1 MQGRNLK
8 PLAPLTSPPK
18 VDDLQRL
25 LKAAQTGTPVNQT
38 IAIPDRT
45 KYVLKVQMTKAASG
59 LGRSKAADAAP
70 IWTLIDGV
78 QTLWEYSTTDVELI
92 FNLVEESLYVK
103 PAAPATDFAAAS
115 PAAVEQV
122 IYGAS
127 PVRAD
132 SFEAQSPQ
140 PAMHEAP
147 VAASVAPQATSQ
159 TIQLSGNLSELGACE
174 LIQTISVAK
183 MTGRLDITSG
193 LQSVEIYFE
202 DGAPRRASYRSD
214 SMTAAPKNLTDEEV
228 IVEAMT
234 WFNGFFHFN
243 ASMKSS
249 ERSAMKRLDLL
260 LMEGAA
266 LRDYI
271 VSIEGAGL
279 TDDSVPVK
287 YGSPSEAEFEKALQN
302 SAPVDMQSQ
311 KAIYIAFDG
320 KATLAEV
327 VTQSGLPKS
336 AWLPIVFNLSKSKLI
351 GLSVKAKKEE
361 SAAEII
367 QAPGAKEAVREA
379 FQQMLRSDTGLMSYQ
394 LFMHFLEVEYHR
406 ALKLRLPFSLII
418 IAVHKEEAAIRE
430 ELSSDD
436 LKLVAEKI
444 RLQLEPFDYVAHYQ
458 TYNLAILLPHRPS
471 SSAKECVAKIIN
483 DFNTELAQTGNA
495 VRFVWSVGAGC
506 IPEDGIKLDALLA
519 KVEKER
525 VPV

>member
-8 PLAPLTSPPK
+8 TQAPLIAAPK
-18 VDDLQRL
+18 VEDLQRL

-38 IAIPDRT
+38 IAVPDRP
-45 KYVLKVQMTKAASG
+45 KLVLKVQMTRAASG

-70 IWTLIDGV
+70 IWSLQEGIN
-78 QTLWEYSTTDVELI
+78 TLWEYSTTDVELI

-103 PAAPATDFAAAS
+103 PAAPIADFSAAPP
-115 PAAVEQV
+115 PAAVQQV
-122 IYGAS
+122 TYGAS
-127 PVRAD
+127 PVRTG
-132 SFEAQSPQ
+132 SFELQ
-140 PAMHEAP
+140 PAQPAVP
-147 VAASVAPQATSQ
+147 AATAAAAAQQAVSQ
-159 TIQLSGNLSELGACE
+159 TIQLSGNLSELGVCE
-174 LIQTISVAK
+174 LVQTISVAK

-202 DGAPRRASYRSD
+202 EGTPRRASYRSD

-234 WFNGFFHFN
+234 WINGFFHFN

-249 ERSAMKRLDLL
+249 ERTAMKRLDLL

-271 VSIEGAGL
+271 VSIEAAGL
-279 TDDSVPVK
+279 SDDSVPVK
-287 YGSPSEAEFEKALQN
+287 YGQPSEAEFEKALEIG
-302 SAPVDMQSQ
+302 APVDMQSQ
-311 KAIYIAFDG
+311 KALYFVFDG
-320 KATLAEV
+320 KRTLAEV

-336 AWLPIVFNLSKSKLI
+336 AWLPIVFNLSKAKLI
-351 GLSVKAKKEE
+351 GVNVKPKQEE
-361 SAAEII
+361 TAVEIT
-367 QAPGAKEAVREA
+367 QAPGAKEAVKEA
-379 FQQMLRSDTGLMSYQ
+379 FQQLLRSDTGLMSYQ

-418 IAVHKEEAAIRE
+418 IGVHKEEASIRE

-444 RLQLEPFDYVAHYQ
+444 RIQLEPYDYVAHYQ
-458 TYNLAILLPHRPS
+458 TYNLAILMPHRPS
-471 SSAKECVAKIIN
+471 ASARECVAKIIS

-495 VRFVWSVGAGC
+495 VRFVWSVGGGC

-519 KVEKER
+519 KAEKER
-525 VPV
+525 AAV

>member
-8 PLAPLTSPPK
+8 TQAPLTSPPK

-38 IAIPDRT
+38 IAIPDRA
-45 KYVLKVQMTKAASG
+45 KYVLKVQMTRASSG

-70 IWTLIDGV
+70 IWTLIDGI

-92 FNLVEESLYVK
+92 FNLLEESLYVK
-103 PAAPATDFAAAS
+103 PAAPAADFAA
-115 PAAVEQV
+115 PAPAVVEQV
-122 IYGAS
+122 TYGAS
-127 PVRAD
+127 PLRAGN
-132 SFEAQSPQ
+132 FEAQ
-140 PAMHEAP
+140 PAMPEAP
-147 VAASVAPQATSQ
+147 IAATVAAQASSQ
-159 TIQLSGNLSELGACE
+159 TIQLSGNLSELGVCE

-243 ASMKSS
+243 ASMKSA
-249 ERSAMKRLDLL
+249 ERFAMKRLDLL

-287 YGSPSEAEFEKALQN
+287 YGSPSEADFEKALQN
-302 SAPVDMQSQ
+302 AAPVDMQSQ

-327 VTQSGLPKS
+327 VTQSQLPKS

-351 GLSVKAKKEE
+351 GISVKAKPEE
-361 SAAEII
+361 SAAEIT

-418 IAVHKEEAAIRE
+418 IGVHKEEATIRE

-458 TYNLAILLPHRPS
+458 TYNLAVLLPHRPS
-471 SSAKECVAKIIN
+471 ASAKECVAKIIN
-483 DFNTELAQTGNA
+483 DFNIELAQTGNA
-495 VRFVWSVGAGC
+495 VRFVWSLGAGC

-525 VPV
+525 MPV